1 MQLIREMAM
10 SAARYVGENF
20 HLLVTKPGAC
30 PHCGAQR
37 ALEALGYYSRNITSS
52 QATVVRICIRR
63 FRCRGCAKTVSI
75 LPSFAQPYRL
85 IQNSTIDRYFSG
97 DSPVDA
103 LWWQPLLKQYW
114 KRFTKRLPELA
125 HLIGSEV
132 SRAPPYFNGVEWW
145 KAIVAAF
152 GDLESIT
159 TKIVGRY
166 HVTLFGYYRCHSPIS
181 PKSRPD

>member
-1 MQLIREMAM
+1 M

-20 HLLVTKPGAC
+20 HLLVTRPGAC

-37 ALEALGYYSRNITSS
+37 ALKALGYYSRNLTSS
-52 QATVVRICIRR
+52 QATVARICIRR
-63 FRCRGCAKTVSI
+63 FRCRNCAKTVSV

-97 DSPVDA
+97 DSPADA

-114 KRFTKRLPELA
+114 NRFTKWIPQLARLLG
-125 HLIGSEV
+125 LEV
-132 SRAPPYFNGVEWW
+132 SRAPPCLNGAEWW
-145 KAIVAAF
+145 KTIVAAF

-159 TKIVGRY
+159 TNIVSRY
-166 HVTLFGYYRCHSPIS
+166 RVTLFGCYRCHSPIS
-181 PKSRPD
+181 PKSMPD